1 MKLGTSKKIHYDSG
15 PNMTPMVDVVMVI
28 LVFLMLAGSFAGA
41 EHYLV
46 SNLPYTKSGGGN
58 AAPPPGGFPND
69 VPLEIRVDTNA
80 TRDGFVARVGQYQ
93 ARNEQQLVGHLN
105 NMREKFARELGKTL
119 EYESDDVRVRA
130 ETLVLRGSVQDL
142 SPEQA
147 LAAVLATTPFQ
158 QQQTASIIRIRL

>member
-1 MKLGTSKKIHYDSG
+1 MKLSTSKKIHYDSG

-93 ARNEQQLVGHLN
+93 AKTEQQFVGHLVS
-105 NMREKFARELGKTL
+105 MREKFAKELGKTPDQIQIKISPGGNVKY
-119 EYESDDVRVRA
+119 EYV
-130 ETLVLRGSVQDL
+130 VQVY
-142 SPEQA
+142 QA
-147 LAAVLATTPFQ
+147 ALQANFSKVGFTP
-158 QQQTASIIRIRL
+158 AR

>member
-1 MKLGTSKKIHYDSG
+1 MKLSTSKKIHYDSG

-58 AAPPPGGFPND
+58 AAPPPGGFPSD

-80 TRDGFVARVGQYQ
+80 TRDGFVARVGQHQ
-93 ARNEQQLVGHLN
+93 ARTEQQLVGHLA
-105 NMREKFARELGKTL
+105 NMREKFAKELGKTPDPDQDQSRRQR
-119 EYESDDVRVRA
+119 EVRIRRA
-130 ETLVLRGSVQDL
+130 GVS
-142 SPEQA
+142 SC
-147 LAAVLATTPFQ
+147 
-158 QQQTASIIRIRL
+158 TAS

>member
-1 MKLGTSKKIHYDSG
+1 MKLSTSKKTHYASG

-58 AAPPPGGFPND
+58 ATPPPGGFPND

-93 ARNEQQLVGHLN
+93 AKTEQQLVGHLVN
-105 NMREKFARELGKTL
+105 VREKFARELGKTPDQIQIKISPGGNVKY
-119 EYESDDVRVRA
+119 EYV
-130 ETLVLRGSVQDL
+130 VQVY
-142 SPEQA
+142 QA
-147 LAAVLATTPFQ
+147 ALQANFSKVGFTP
-158 QQQTASIIRIRL
+158 AR

>member
-1 MKLGTSKKIHYDSG
+1 MKLSTSKKIHYDSG

-80 TRDGFVARVGQYQ
+80 TRDGFVARVGQYH
-93 ARNEQQLVGHLN
+93 AKTEQQLVGHLVS
-105 NMREKFARELGKTL
+105 MREKFAKELGKTPDQIQIKI
-119 EYESDDVRVRA
+119 SPG
-130 ETLVLRGSVQDL
+130 GSVKYEYVVQVY
-142 SPEQA
+142 QA
-147 LAAVLATTPFQ
+147 ALQANFSKVGFTP
-158 QQQTASIIRIRL
+158 AR

>member
-93 ARNEQQLVGHLN
+93 AKTEQQLVGHLV
-105 NMREKFARELGKTL
+105 NMREKFAKELGKTPDQIQIKISPGGNVKY
-119 EYESDDVRVRA
+119 EYV
-130 ETLVLRGSVQDL
+130 VQVY
-142 SPEQA
+142 QA
-147 LAAVLATTPFQ
+147 ALQANFSKVGFTP
-158 QQQTASIIRIRL
+158 AR

>member
-1 MKLGTSKKIHYDSG
+1 
-15 PNMTPMVDVVMVI
+15 VI

-93 ARNEQQLVGHLN
+93 ARNEQQLVGQLVS
-105 NMREKFARELGKTL
+105 MREKFAKELGKTPDQIQIKISPGGNVKY
-119 EYESDDVRVRA
+119 EYV
-130 ETLVLRGSVQDL
+130 VQVY
-142 SPEQA
+142 QA
-147 LAAVLATTPFQ
+147 ALQANFSKVGFTP
-158 QQQTASIIRIRL
+158 AR